1 MVKEAFVAPST
12 YRIAIPSLTEADF
25 FALCLAN
32 PDIPFEREADGT
44 IVIMSPVTSLGGLLE
59 SLLFEY
65 LAAWN
70 LSVGKG
76 KLFNSSSGFT
86 LPNGAVRAPDATWI
100 SNASWQSLTKAEKN
114 SFAHITPDF
123 VAEVRSKNDSLPQ
136 LETKMDEYLA
146 CGVRL
151 AWLID
156 PLERRAT
163 IFRPDQAPESVGFD
177 ATLSGEAVL
186 PGFTFPLSAL
196 TAELD
201 A

>member
-100 SNASWQSLTKAEKN
+100 SNESWQSLTKAEKN

-123 VAEVRSKNDSLPQ
+123 VAEMRSKNDSLPQ

-163 IFRPDQAPESVGFD
+163 IYRPDQAPESVGFD

-186 PGFTFPLSAL
+186 PGFTFPLSAIS
-196 TAELD
+196 AELD

>member
-12 YRIAIPSLTEADF
+12 YRIAIPRHTAADF
-25 FALCLAN
+25 FALCELN
-32 PDIPFEREADGT
+32 PDIPFEREAYGT

-59 SLLFEY
+59 SLLFER

-70 LSVGKG
+70 LLAGKG

-86 LPNGAVRAPDATWI
+86 LPNGAVRSPDVSWV
-100 SNASWQSLTKAEKN
+100 SSDRWQSLTKAEKN
-114 SFAHITPDF
+114 SFAQITPDF
-123 VAEVRSKNDSLPQ
+123 VAEVRSKSDNLKQ
-136 LETKMDEYLA
+136 LEAKLDEYIV

-163 IFRPDQAPESVGFD
+163 IYRPGRAPEVLSFE
-177 ATLSGEAVL
+177 ATLSGEEVL
-186 PGFTFPLSAL
+186 PGFAFPLSAL